1 VIHPATDPPPLSR
14 EGAIAVVVAE
24 HPAPVGRAL
33 WVRLLLMVLGSAV
46 IAGGVATLLW
56 TGLGP
61 GPLDVFITAVV
72 DRWGIPITFVV
83 WGVALF
89 VMSITTLLGH
99 RPGLGTLAL
108 PLISGALLPFC
119 MSTLDR
125 FTAPEGLTVLGIG
138 FHLLA
143 ILVVGIGAGAVIAAG
158 LGAGMGELIAIAA
171 ADRSGRPE
179 PLARTAIEATWLVV
193 GWSLGGTVGLG
204 TVMVTLLIGPSVR
217 NGHSLVRRLM
227 AGPTPTSTP
236 PAVAVPAATP

>member
-1 VIHPATDPPPLSR
+1 MIHPATDPPPLSR

-24 HPAPVGRAL
+24 HPEPVRRAL

-83 WGVALF
+83 WGVAAF
-89 VMSITTLLGH
+89 IMSITTLLGH

-119 MSTLDR
+119 MSALDR
-125 FTAPEGLTVLGIG
+125 FTPPEGLTVFGIAV
-138 FHLLA
+138 HLLA

-193 GWSLGGTVGLG
+193 GWSLGGTVGPG
-204 TVMVTLLIGPSVR
+204 TVLVTLLIGPSVR
-217 NGHSLVRRLM
+217 NGHTLVRRLTDVP
-227 AGPTPTSTP
+227 ATTP
-236 PAVAVPAATP
+236 PVAVPAAP

>member
-1 VIHPATDPPPLSR
+1 MIHSGVEPPPLSR
-14 EGAIAVVVAE
+14 AGAIAVVVAE
-24 HPAPVGRAL
+24 HPEPVTRAL
-33 WVRLLLMVLGSAV
+33 WLRLLLLVIGSSV
-46 IAGGVATLLW
+46 IAAGVATLLW

-89 VMSITTLLGH
+89 IMSITTLLGH

-108 PLISGALLPFC
+108 PLISGALLPVC
-119 MSTLDR
+119 MSALDR
-125 FTAPEGLTVLGIG
+125 FTPPEGITAFGLGA
-138 FHLLA
+138 HLLA
-143 ILVVGIGAGAVIAAG
+143 IVVVGIGAGAVIAAG

-179 PLARTAIEATWLVV
+179 PLARTGIEATWLVA

-204 TVMVTLLIGPSVR
+204 TVLVTLLIGPAVR
-217 NGHSLVRRLM
+217 SGHRLVRRM
-227 AGPTPTSTP
+227 M
-236 PAVAVPAATP
+236 AVPAAPTPVVAPVATSAP

>member
-1 VIHPATDPPPLSR
+1 VIHLGAEPPALSR
-14 EGAIAVVVAE
+14 AGAIAVVVAE
-24 HPAPVGRAL
+24 HPEPVTRAL
-33 WVRLLLMVLGSAV
+33 WLRLLLLVLGSAV

-89 VMSITTLLGH
+89 IMSITTLLGH

-108 PLISGALLPFC
+108 PLISGALLPVC
-119 MSTLDR
+119 MSALDR
-125 FTAPEGLTVLGIG
+125 FTAPEGITPFGITT
-138 FHLLA
+138 HLVA
-143 ILVVGIGAGAVIAAG
+143 IVVVGIGAGAIIAAG

-179 PLARTAIEATWLVV
+179 PWARTAIEASWLVA

-204 TVMVTLLIGPSVR
+204 TVLVTLLIGPSVR
-217 NGHSLVRRLM
+217 SGHGLVRRLM
-227 AGPTPTSTP
+227 AVPAAP
-236 PAVAVPAATP
+236 PAVAVPAATGAP